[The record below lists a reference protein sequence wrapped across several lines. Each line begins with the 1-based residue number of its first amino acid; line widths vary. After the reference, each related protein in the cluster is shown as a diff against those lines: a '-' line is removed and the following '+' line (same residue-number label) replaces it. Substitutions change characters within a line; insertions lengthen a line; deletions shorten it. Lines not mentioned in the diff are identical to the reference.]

1 MTLQGYG
8 GKTLKIDLSTGE
20 IVQGTLDEEIARKYI
35 GGFGMAQKLAYDFL
49 PPKVD
54 PWSPDAPIIICPGL
68 LNGTL
73 SPSAP
78 KVSMV
83 TKDPAS
89 NTVSTWFGSLHFGAR
104 LKWAGYDSVVIVG
117 KSPQPVYLKIIDD
130 DVELCDAGSLW
141 GAMDIFETT
150 EALKEKHGKTCSVA
164 AIGAAGE
171 NMVKI
176 SMVFIDKGSTWG
188 RAAGSTWG
196 SKNLKAIVVDGNQ
209 GIRIADTARFM
220 KTVDSLVT
228 RGMKD
233 PLRSEWIDK
242 SLNLIAPLWE
252 QVGYVSQKNW
262 RETVP
267 KSVMEGPLSVWEY
280 MKHKVR
286 AYGCP
291 GCLTPDKHVLR
302 LRDDQPEDEMAPIST
317 PIDPAGSFG
326 ARLGISN
333 FRECIELQDISDR
346 YGLDEMTF
354 TAMVSWAIEL
364 FEKGILTEE
373 DTGGLELKEGYE
385 VTKRLL
391 EQTVRNEG
399 FGAILALGFK
409 GAEEKIGK
417 GSGKYAYEVK
427 GTEPDFDARACFGVE
442 TFTSQV
448 NVRPARDLPIG
459 GLTVAQ
465 GRQPAF
471 FQKVVKRTGYVP
483 EDRFDQIVT
492 EDGFDLPRLVAHYEY
507 WGYILDSMGICFRMQ
522 SSSLWNIEKVAE
534 LYLAAT
540 GVEKSPKEL
549 LKDAERALNLSKFL
563 NVREGFGREDDRFP
577 DRWFEPLP
585 RPDRGEELILQ
596 DYFGR
601 KQITREDSEQ
611 MLSDYYD
618 EHGWDVEKG
627 IPTKE
632 KLQELGIP
640 EAARELEDME
650 S

>member
-1 MTLQGYG
+1 
-8 GKTLKIDLSTGE
+8 
-20 IVQGTLDEEIARKYI
+20 
-35 GGFGMAQKLAYDFL
+35 
-49 PPKVD
+49 
-54 PWSPDAPIIICPGL
+54 
-68 LNGTL
+68 
-73 SPSAP
+73 
-78 KVSMV
+78 
-83 TKDPAS
+83 
-89 NTVSTWFGSLHFGAR
+89 
-104 LKWAGYDSVVIVG
+104 
-117 KSPQPVYLKIIDD
+117 
-130 DVELCDAGSLW
+130 
-141 GAMDIFETT
+141 
-150 EALKEKHGKTCSVA
+150 
-164 AIGAAGE
+164 
-171 NMVKI
+171 
-176 SMVFIDKGSTWG
+176 
-188 RAAGSTWG
+188 
-196 SKNLKAIVVDGNQ
+196 
-209 GIRIADTARFM
+209 
-220 KTVDSLVT
+220 
-228 RGMKD
+228 
-233 PLRSEWIDK
+233 
-242 SLNLIAPLWE
+242 
-252 QVGYVSQKNW
+252 
-262 RETVP
+262 
-267 KSVMEGPLSVWEY
+267 
-280 MKHKVR
+280 
-286 AYGCP
+286 
-291 GCLTPDKHVLR
+291 
-302 LRDDQPEDEMAPIST
+302 
-317 PIDPAGSFG
+317 
-326 ARLGISN
+326 
-333 FRECIELQDISDR
+333 
-346 YGLDEMTF
+346 MTF

-640 EAARELEDME
+640 EAARELEDMK